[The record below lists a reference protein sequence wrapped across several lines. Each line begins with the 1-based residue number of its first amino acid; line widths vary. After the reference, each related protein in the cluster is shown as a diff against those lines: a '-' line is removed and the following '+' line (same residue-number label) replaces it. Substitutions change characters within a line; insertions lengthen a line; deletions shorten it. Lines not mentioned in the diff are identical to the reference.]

1 MSTWSVD
8 RAIRFLP
15 IAVLVATFDR
25 TVVAPMLIA
34 MSSDFDVSLAAI
46 TVSVSAYLLA
56 YGVAQPI
63 WGLISD
69 RLGRISTMR
78 LALVLAA
85 LTDLLSII
93 PMSLELFI
101 VIRGIAGATMAG
113 VFPTAVVFIGDTV
126 HDPRKR
132 QPAIA
137 GLQAG
142 VAVGL
147 TLGTVL
153 GGVGVGLVGW
163 QAFFALTAVVSLVIA
178 AFLKH
183 LPNPKPGE
191 ELLPIR
197 KAFSVVFH
205 NGWAWFLYAL
215 VFVEAAALL
224 GGFSLTP
231 AALENTGTSA
241 SIAGLMTGG
250 YGISVLI
257 TSLVVRRV
265 ATRGRQDLLLLT
277 GGVSA
282 MVGFGLLAWH
292 VSPLMVFISVCLQGV
307 SWVTMHTTLQTW
319 STTLSNEARAT
330 AVSLFAGFMFLGS
343 GFGALV
349 AGYLLDFQGS
359 TVMFLTVV
367 VALAVLTVAA
377 VIGSRRYDHR
387 LG

>member
-1 MSTWSVD
+1 MTTWSVD

-34 MSSDFDVSLAAI
+34 MSSDFNVSLAAI

-163 QAFFALTAVVSLVIA
+163 QA
-178 AFLKH
+178 
-183 LPNPKPGE
+183 
-191 ELLPIR
+191 
-197 KAFSVVFH
+197 
-205 NGWAWFLYAL
+205 
-215 VFVEAAALL
+215 
-224 GGFSLTP
+224 
-231 AALENTGTSA
+231 
-241 SIAGLMTGG
+241 
-250 YGISVLI
+250 
-257 TSLVVRRV
+257 
-265 ATRGRQDLLLLT
+265 
-277 GGVSA
+277 
-282 MVGFGLLAWH
+282 
-292 VSPLMVFISVCLQGV
+292 
-307 SWVTMHTTLQTW
+307 
-319 STTLSNEARAT
+319 
-330 AVSLFAGFMFLGS
+330 
-343 GFGALV
+343 
-349 AGYLLDFQGS
+349 
-359 TVMFLTVV
+359 
-367 VALAVLTVAA
+367 
-377 VIGSRRYDHR
+377 
-387 LG
+387 